1 MGRNVQLSM
10 DSTAPTGAVQTCQ
23 RILRHNAIEKWK
35 RRLKDRLER
44 MPSTD
49 AVSRSA
55 VTAGEWFKRIGMN
68 KMGRAQDQ
76 GKLAESMALERLQRR
91 GWRVLNQN
99 WSCKWGELDLV
110 LQKDRRLLV
119 VEVKGRRA
127 GHHDRN
133 GLDAFHRNKRR
144 RLARAISCWRSVHPE
159 AEELLLQVILA
170 LVPLNPSQA
179 GFRWIDVD
187 RLS

>member
-1 MGRNVQLSM
+1 MAGDVE
-10 DSTAPTGAVQTCQ
+10 D
-23 RILRHNAIEKWK
+23 
-35 RRLKDRLER
+35 RLKA
-44 MPSTD
+44 MPSTG
-49 AVSRSA
+49 ALNRWA
-55 VTAGEWFKRIGMN
+55 VTAGEWFRRIGMN

-99 WSCKWGELDLV
+99 WSCRWGELDLV

-119 VEVKGRRA
+119 VEVKGRTE
-127 GHHDRN
+127 GNHDRN

-144 RLARAISCWRSVHPE
+144 RLARAINCWRSAHPE
-159 AEELLLQVILA
+159 AEGLLLHVILA
-170 LVPLNPSQA
+170 LVPLGTPQRS
-179 GFRWIDVD
+179 FRWIHLD

>member
-1 MGRNVQLSM
+1 
-10 DSTAPTGAVQTCQ
+10 
-23 RILRHNAIEKWK
+23 
-35 RRLKDRLER
+35 
-44 MPSTD
+44 
-49 AVSRSA
+49 
-55 VTAGEWFKRIGMN
+55 MN

-76 GKLAESMALERLQRR
+76 GKLAESIALDRLRRR
-91 GWRVLNQN
+91 GWRVLNRN
-99 WSCKWGELDLV
+99 WSCRWGELDLV

-119 VEVKGRRA
+119 VEVKGRTA

-144 RLARAISCWRSVHPE
+144 RLAKAISCWRSAHPD

-170 LVPLNPSQA
+170 LVPLSPSQA
-179 GFRWIDVD
+179 GFRWIQVD